1 MKKLLI
7 CLLLST
13 SVFAGVETEYKPSV
27 IEAPFKVTTYC
38 QDGYKFLIVQTLVGD
53 FGERS
58 PAVSVIQ
65 MFEPQ
70 ERTYVPQPVKCTRG

>member
-38 QDGYKFLIVQTLVGD
+38 QDGYKFLIVQTFVGD
-53 FGERS
+53 WSKRS
-58 PAVSVIQ
+58 PTVSVVQIMEQ
-65 MFEPQ
+65 NIGSQ
-70 ERTYVPQPVKCTRG
+70 YQPMRCEGK